1 MYMYIRDTSCACVK
15 WDATVC
21 VCVCSTTLKSK
32 SVAKAWTRLGVH
44 CLDHHSDAAHVEG
57 GENKAHQRTRLS
69 VLKLPHRNL
78 KKADKNTSFSE
89 DVQTP
94 PWRGIWQ
101 IGGLARHCSR
111 LSKALSRLSEALSR
125 LMSG

>member
-1 MYMYIRDTSCACVK
+1 MTSGSSKRGEESRPWCTYVY
-15 WDATVC
+15 VC

-57 GENKAHQRTRLS
+57 GENKAHKRTRLS
-69 VLKLPHRNL
+69 VLKLPHHNL
-78 KKADKNTSFSE
+78 KKSDKTHRAS
-89 DVQTP
+89 QKMCKRA

-101 IGGLARHCSR
+101 IGGLARHCR
-111 LSKALSRLSEALSR
+111 
-125 LMSG
+125 G